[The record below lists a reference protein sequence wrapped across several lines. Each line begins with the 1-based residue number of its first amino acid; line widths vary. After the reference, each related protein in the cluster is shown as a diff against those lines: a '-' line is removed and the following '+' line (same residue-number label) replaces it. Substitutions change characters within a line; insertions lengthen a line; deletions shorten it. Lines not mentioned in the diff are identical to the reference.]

1 MRFKYSQYPTPDGKN
16 IYRPSVPIVLK
27 NGSSFILVEAVI
39 DSGADFTIFPIEI
52 AGVLNL
58 KLDKNSK
65 KNFIGAGSNP
75 FTVYPSPVKI
85 EHILRQ
91 SGFRSLKWK
100 TDVYFAESQP
110 AILLGNQGF
119 LDQFVVTFDGKK
131 KEIEIN

>member
-1 MRFKYSQYPTPDGKN
+1 MKFKYSQYPTPDGKS

-27 NGSSFILVEAVI
+27 NGSNFILVEAVI
-39 DSGADFTIFPIEI
+39 DSGADFTIFPIEL

-65 KNFIGAGSNP
+65 KSFLGAGSNP

-91 SGFRSLKWK
+91 SGFRPLKWK
-100 TDVYFAESQP
+100 SGVYFAESQP

-119 LDQFVVTFDGKK
+119 LDHFVVTFDGKK
-131 KEIEIN
+131 KELEIK

>member
-65 KNFIGAGSNP
+65 KTS
-75 FTVYPSPVKI
+75 
-85 EHILRQ
+85 
-91 SGFRSLKWK
+91 SGP
-100 TDVYFAESQP
+100 E
-110 AILLGNQGF
+110 AILSRYTLPR
-119 LDQFVVTFDGKK
+119 LKSSTFYVKVASVH
-131 KEIEIN
+131 